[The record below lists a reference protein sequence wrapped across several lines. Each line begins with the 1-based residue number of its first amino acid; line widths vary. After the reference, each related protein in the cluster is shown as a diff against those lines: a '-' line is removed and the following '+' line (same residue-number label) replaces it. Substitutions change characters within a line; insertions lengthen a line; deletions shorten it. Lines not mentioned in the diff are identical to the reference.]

1 MTTESAA
8 PKPAPDRYTSVAIA
22 LHWIIALSILFML
35 PLGFWMHRAI
45 TNPALSQTT
54 FAAFQL
60 HKSLGL
66 TILAL
71 SLVRLAWRLGH
82 KPPPLNPEM
91 PAWEKAA
98 ATATHW
104 IFYAAIIIMPLTGW
118 LYVSTDWS
126 VQYDRVFAIPTL
138 WFGLVQIPDLPG
150 FANATEETRRAAG
163 NTFFTAHSVLAY
175 AALALIA
182 LHVAAALKHHF
193 INKDD
198 TLAHMAP
205 PARGNMV
212 AASLVGAVA
221 ACAFIASALAIAT
234 PLTQRPAAIVAAT
247 ETPAAP
253 AIETPAPAP
262 VASAT
267 PAATPSV
274 AAPPQQAA
282 AATPAGGPPA
292 AWKIDAA
299 QSKIAFA
306 AESSGGNVT
315 GSFGKWTGDIKFS
328 PDNLAASKAVVTIQ
342 TSSAVTSVAEFTA
355 YLPDD
360 AWFGVGKF
368 PSATYTT
375 TAIRSLGGNKYEA
388 DGTLTIKDKSAPLKL
403 PFTLTIAGNVATMN
417 ATASIDRFAY
427 DFGKST
433 AKSAA
438 EEEYW
443 LAPRIN
449 LTVNVRATR

>member
-1 MTTESAA
+1 MTTTEA
-8 PKPAPDRYTSVAIA
+8 PRSQPAPDRYTSVAIA
-22 LHWIIALSILFML
+22 LHWIIALGILFMI

-60 HKSLGL
+60 HKSIGL

-91 PAWEKAA
+91 PAWEKFAA
-98 ATATHW
+98 HATHW
-104 IFYAAIIIMPLTGW
+104 LFYVLIIAMPLTGW

-126 VQYDRVFAIPTL
+126 APYDRVFAIPTL

-150 FANATEETRRAAG
+150 FANASVETRRTAGEAAF
-163 NTFFTAHSVLAY
+163 NAHAFLAFG
-175 AALALIA
+175 ALALIA

-193 INKDD
+193 INKDE
-198 TLAHMAP
+198 TLANMVP
-205 PARGNMV
+205 PARGNMIV
-212 AASLVGAVA
+212 ASLVGAFA
-221 ACAFIASALAIAT
+221 ACAFLAAGWAIT
-234 PLTQRPAAIVAAT
+234 SPITKRPAIVAAA
-247 ETPAAP
+247 ETSAAP
-253 AIETPAPAP
+253 APEAAA

-267 PAATPSV
+267 PIAAPSV
-274 AAPPQQAA
+274 VAPKQAA
-282 AATPAGGPPA
+282 AAPTGGPPA

-299 QSKIAFA
+299 QSKISFA
-306 AESSGGNVT
+306 AASSGGNVT
-315 GSFGKWTGDIKFS
+315 GSFGKWTADIKFS
-328 PDNLAASKAVVTIQ
+328 PDNLPASKAVVTIQ
-342 TSSAVTSVAEFTA
+342 TSTAVTSVPEFTA

-360 AWFGVGKF
+360 TWFGFGKF
-368 PSATYTT
+368 PNATYTT
-375 TAIRSLGGNKYEA
+375 SAIRSLGGDKYEA

-403 PFTLTIAGNVATMN
+403 PFTLKMAGNVATMN
-417 ATASIDRFAY
+417 GSASIERLAY
-427 DFGKST
+427 DFGKGT

-443 LAPRIN
+443 LAPRI
-449 LTVNVRATR
+449 TVTINVRATK